1 MTRRR
6 KPLRV
11 ENKLVVAFD
20 ICSSSNIIED
30 LSLTQNLRAIRNML
44 IALKTFLHERARALN
59 FEIYKFT
66 GDGWILLFPPQ
77 IGAKPLMKFLTK
89 LSIVFQETFYS
100 KIHPLLEKRIRRVG
114 MTFGVDRGNL
124 VRIVMTQKVEYIGR
138 PLNIACRLQSAVK
151 DKDKN
156 PQYKVLISRHVFSR
170 YSTALRKYKPENV
183 KRDLRNIRDG
193 KDFQCVKLHLPLR
206 KAKK

>member
-30 LSLTQNLRAIRNML
+30 LSLTKNLRAIRNML
-44 IALKTFLHERARALN
+44 IAIKMFLHKRARALN
-59 FEIYKFT
+59 FEVYKFT
-66 GDGWILLFPPQ
+66 GDGWILLFPSQ
-77 IGAKPLMKFLTK
+77 IRAQRLMHFLTE
-89 LSIVFQETFYS
+89 LSIVFQKNFLS
-100 KIHPLLEKRIRRVG
+100 KIHPLLEQRIRRVG
-114 MTFGVDRGNL
+114 MTFGVDKGDL
-124 VRIVMTQKVEYIGR
+124 VRVVMTKKVEYIGR

-156 PQYKVLISRHVFSR
+156 PEYKVLISRHVFSK
-170 YSTALRKYKPENV
+170 YSTALRNYEPQDV

-193 KDFQCVKLHLPLR
+193 KDFRCVKLHLPLQ